1 MILTTVGNINIVK
14 AQQLNLN
21 YNSLIRKL
29 KVKRITNLQ
38 RKILKQN
45 EMLVKQIT
53 YISMIGN
60 NTVTQLTLI
69 NDDLKT

>member
-14 AQQLNLN
+14 TQQLNLN

-60 NTVTQLTLI
+60 NTVTQRSSMMI
-69 NDDLKT
+69 